1 MSGKRWSRWLAAP
14 LALVAIGLLLSR
26 FQPGAEA
33 GGKTAPPKAGACAGS
48 APVGHGIDAA
58 TFAAGHGAW
67 WRLTDT
73 LGPNG
78 ELTGRTLF
86 AGRAAKTTLTMS
98 LGTES
103 MARGPVG
110 GLLVVTTDD
119 GRSSEVRLV
128 SIANGCAWLVH
139 RDANVVRSAILDPA
153 TGVAYAHLVQRET
166 RVDLGVFRL
175 AGGDPDATL
184 EQIVEPLAPQADL
197 GPIWATELRLN
208 ADGTALAVQ
217 SCSDQGCLT
226 RVVAIAAFGRPVTF
240 VRGNAQD
247 STNSQGSIIGFAGDR
262 IVTWAFCAGMPCP
275 IQAWTAGAGKPATLV
290 DRAVGAG
297 VTRDGRYLLY
307 VTDASGHAVRVD
319 FASNAIAT
327 VKGVVAGELP
337 LGANVTATAGFDLAD
352 GEIGLASNGGDAHA
366 LAPGAAIVVP

>member
-14 LALVAIGLLLSR
+14 LALVAVGLLLSR

-33 GGKTAPPKAGACAGS
+33 GGKTAPPKAGACAGA
-48 APVGHGIDAA
+48 APLGHGIDAA
-58 TFAAGHGAW
+58 TMAAGHGTW

-73 LGPNG
+73 LDPKG
-78 ELTGRTLF
+78 ELVGRTLF
-86 AGRAAKTTLTMS
+86 AGRAAKTTLTMP

-110 GLLVVTTDD
+110 GLLLATTDD

-128 SIANGCAWLVH
+128 SIADGCAWLVH
-139 RDANVVRSAILDPA
+139 RDQNVVRSAILDPA
-153 TGVAYAHLVQRET
+153 TGVAYAHLVQRAT

-184 EQIVEPLAPQADL
+184 DQVVEPLGPQTDL

-217 SCSDQGCLT
+217 SCSDQGCMT
-226 RVVAIAAFGRPVTF
+226 RVVALAAFGRPVSI
-240 VRGNAQD
+240 VRGNVAD
-247 STNSQGSIIGFAGDR
+247 ATNGQGSIIGFAGDR
-262 IVTWAFCAGMPCP
+262 IITWAFCAGMPCP
-275 IQAWTAGAGKPATLV
+275 IQSWTAGDNKPVTLV

-307 VTDASGHAVRVD
+307 VTDSTGYAVRVD
-319 FASNAIAT
+319 FASNAVAT
-327 VKGVVAGELP
+327 VTGVNPDELP
-337 LGANVTATAGFDLAD
+337 LGASVTATAGLDLGD
-352 GEIGLASNGGDAHA
+352 GEIGLASNGGDARA
-366 LAPGAAIVVP
+366 LAPGAAVVLP